1 MSESA
6 VETPLLTVDDPKV
19 LAFAEAVGAEGQ
31 VSVSGNRTRWLA
43 GGTLA
48 EHTRILQAPT
58 GMVAYSPEEMTAQVR
73 VGTTVEDFH
82 AQLAEKG
89 QRSALPERGGTI
101 GGAIAVGENAVSSL
115 GRGRLRTAVLQVRYV
130 SADGRVVSGGGPTVK
145 NVTGFDLPR
154 LMVGSLGTLGL
165 LAEATIRTNP
175 IPAVSQWL
183 RSDDVDPFMVPAT
196 VLKPSAILWDGDSTW
211 IEVEGHGVDVAAE
224 RGRLAGV
231 GSFEEVEGPPALH
244 SNRWSLQPSD
254 VRAIDETATG
264 AFVASIGTGT
274 VWAEN
279 PQPARQ
285 LSPVVSLITQRMKRE
300 FDPTGRLNPGR
311 TVGGAE

>member
-1 MSESA
+1 MSDS
-6 VETPLLTVDDPKV
+6 VMETPLLTVDDPKL

-43 GGTLA
+43 GGALA

-73 VGTTVEDFH
+73 VGTTVDEFH

-101 GGAIAVGENAVSSL
+101 GGAISVGENAVSSL
-115 GRGRLRTAVLQVRYV
+115 GRGRLRTAVLQIRYV

-183 RSDDVDPFMVPAT
+183 RSDDADPFAVPAA
-196 VLKPSAILWDGDSTW
+196 VLKPSAILWDGSSTW
-211 IEVEGHGVDVAAE
+211 VELEGHGVDVAA
-224 RGRLAGV
+224 
-231 GSFEEVEGPPALH
+231 
-244 SNRWSLQPSD
+244 
-254 VRAIDETATG
+254 
-264 AFVASIGTGT
+264 
-274 VWAEN
+274 
-279 PQPARQ
+279 
-285 LSPVVSLITQRMKRE
+285 KRRR
-300 FDPTGRLNPGR
+300 FTPTGGLCNRRSFAPLTP
-311 TVGGAE
+311 